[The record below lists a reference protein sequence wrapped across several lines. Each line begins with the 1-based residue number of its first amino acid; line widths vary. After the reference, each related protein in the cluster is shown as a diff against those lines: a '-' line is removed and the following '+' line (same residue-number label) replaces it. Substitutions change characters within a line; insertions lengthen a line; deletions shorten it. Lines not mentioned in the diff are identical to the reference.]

1 VLVPFENIE
10 VLDPD
15 RHRADGDVGDPAD
28 RVDEFDADRRST
40 SRSAC
45 RASAASAP
53 TRSTSAATHGARA
66 ARRAVPVR
74 TLEELGAP
82 AACTTLLN
90 KPYGIVLV
98 VGPTGSGKS
107 TTLAAMIDK
116 INDTKPVHILTIED
130 PVEYLHNHKTAM
142 VNQREVG
149 TDVGSFT
156 DGLRSALREDPDV
169 VLLGEMRDLDSIQIA
184 LSLAETGHL
193 VMASLHTNDA
203 AQALD
208 RIIDVFPAEKRD
220 QIQTMLAGSLQGVVS
235 QRLLPGVNGGRV
247 AAYEVLMGTEA
258 VRNLMREGK
267 SRQLRNVVATGAAE
281 GMQTIEMDLARLV
294 SAGLITME
302 TAKSISAFPSEIQAQ
317 VSTEEAFVLRKL
329 MDVLDFTDRSSRRR
343 RSTSR
348 SAGSSTR
355 GSVPALRSGSARAR
369 VGWPRASPAASGAV
383 ARRRLFARSRQEA
396 MQNIEPWL
404 TKNDLRRFRWMKRS
418 GDRDPAVPLT
428 QRSTRQ
434 RRPVVRPHERRRA
447 AEDLAASR
455 GRSARASRADPR
467 ASPRRRRRHHTYSAG
482 RCRRGAHAAGRC
494 AAVHCSSRIGPGDQ
508 PHAHRPVLGRDRHAH
523 GNRALTRS

>member
-1 VLVPFENIE
+1 MSEPDQVLLALLKATVEAGASDLHLTIGRPPTVRRDGMLVPFDNIDE
-10 VLDPD
+10 MTSEETERIVMSVIPRD
-15 RHRADGDVGDPAD
+15 RTE
-28 RVDEFDADRRST
+28 EFDADRQLDFSFGVAGLGRFRANAFHQRGSMALALRVVP
-40 SRSAC
+40 SRL
-45 RASAASAP
+45 
-53 TRSTSAATHGARA
+53 
-66 ARRAVPVR
+66 R

-116 INDTKPVHILTIED
+116 INDIKPVHILTIED
-130 PVEYLHNHKTAM
+130 PVEYLHNHKMAM

-149 TDVGSFT
+149 SDVGSFT

-235 QRLLPGVNGGRV
+235 QRLLPGISGGRV
-247 AAYEVLMGTEA
+247 AAYEVLMGTDA

-294 SAGLITME
+294 TAGLITME

-317 VSTEEAFVLRKL
+317 VSTLRSQAQAAATISSGQLATDGANTAPKAPEPSEEPEPELTREPAGMFG
-329 MDVLDFTDRSSRRR
+329 RRR
-343 RSTSR
+343 R
-348 SAGSSTR
+348 
-355 GSVPALRSGSARAR
+355 
-369 VGWPRASPAASGAV
+369 
-383 ARRRLFARSRQEA
+383 
-396 MQNIEPWL
+396 
-404 TKNDLRRFRWMKRS
+404 
-418 GDRDPAVPLT
+418 
-428 QRSTRQ
+428 
-434 RRPVVRPHERRRA
+434 
-447 AEDLAASR
+447 
-455 GRSARASRADPR
+455 
-467 ASPRRRRRHHTYSAG
+467 
-482 RCRRGAHAAGRC
+482 
-494 AAVHCSSRIGPGDQ
+494 
-508 PHAHRPVLGRDRHAH
+508 
-523 GNRALTRS
+523 